1 MIKPIQLK
9 IDPEFQSLIPPL
21 TDEEF
26 KQLRENIIEDCEVRE
41 PIVTWNGIILDGHNR
56 WAIIQENPDIP
67 YKTMEMIFASR
78 NEAKAWMIRN
88 QLGRRNLPNYERA
101 RLALQLKPLLAEEA
115 KKRQQESGGDRR
127 SEEYRESVSQKS
139 VEPIEQKKP
148 IDVQKEL
155 ARAAGVSH
163 DTIAKVEKIEA
174 KAAPEVKEQLRKGEV
189 SINKAYQEIRKAE
202 REDEPQPPK
211 PSAPT
216 YTIDNLISEVNASAE
231 NYLRFLKQTL
241 VSRSTVYADA
251 DDKKRVYE
259 VIFNLKQEIEKIE
272 NLLK

>member
-1 MIKPIQLK
+1 MIKTIQPK
-9 IDPEFQSLIPPL
+9 IDPEFQNLIPPL

-26 KQLRENIIEDCEVRE
+26 KQLRDNIIEDCEVRE

-56 WAIIQENPDIP
+56 WAVIQENPDIP

-115 KKRQQESGGDRR
+115 EKRKLSTLKQNADR
-127 SEEYRESVSQKS
+127 S
-139 VEPIEQKKP
+139 
-148 IDVQKEL
+148 DVQISAPREPSKVRDEL

-216 YTIDNLISEVNASAE
+216 YTIDSLINEVNASAE
-231 NYLRFLKQTL
+231 NYVRFLKQLL

-259 VIFNLKQEIEKIE
+259 VVCNLKCEIEKIE
-272 NLLK
+272 NLLN